1 MEDSSLRSSASAR
14 EEEIARALARAQW
27 AQRARALARAQLRGR
42 GRLRGRNCATPATTP
57 QPWIL
62 RLILNAAALAAA
74 SLTLLFSDW

>member
-42 GRLRGRNCATPATTP
+42 NCATPATTP

>member
-27 AQRARALARAQLRGR
+27 AQRARAQLRGR